1 MLRPVSIAMYGPR
14 SRFHLP
20 RAGSA
25 SAADRDCALT
35 PDTQVPTSPTALR
48 INAPRVAPDRGVS
61 AAVACSGGRHRSHH
75 PVGASPVGGTW
86 LRLVG
91 SPPDRRGS
99 SGWPLVRQR
108 L

>member
-1 MLRPVSIAMYGPR
+1 MLRPVSIARYGPR

-25 SAADRDCALT
+25 SAADRESFALT
-35 PDTQVPTSPTALR
+35 PDTQVPTSPAAVR
-48 INAPRVAPDRGVS
+48 INARKRVLKEPTRVAVS
-61 AAVACSGGRHRSHH
+61 VASTLIRR
-75 PVGASPVGGTW
+75 PASLPPPAWEPRQSVTW

-99 SGWPLVRQR
+99 SG
-108 L
+108 